1 MRIDIWMRLEH
12 DPKMMKYL
20 KENST
25 WYKYLNRNPL
35 NYNKF
40 VSAMKE
46 QYKVRTTDKINGL
59 IDNIDTVSSILN
71 ILK

>member
-1 MRIDIWMRLEH
+1 MRLDVLMKLESN
-12 DPKMMKYL
+12 PKMMNFL
-20 KENST
+20 KENSE
-25 WYKYLNRNPL
+25 WYKYLNINPL

-40 VSAMKE
+40 ISAMKE
-46 QYKVRTTDKINGL
+46 KYKIRPIDKITTV